1 MSNQSPT
8 KDHAKGSLPTLDSNL
23 LKSLNSVHL
32 PPPPSS
38 ANQSIMYNRRSS
50 ADPGQSEYSHHKDS
64 SFVTPL
70 FINKSSGSNNPLAD
84 ISANPVLNTPPPSQ
98 LRNANVQTPTLRGR
112 DDKENHLIS
121 PPVHANVP
129 TAQQQQHYQQQQQQF
144 HHQQPQPQQQFY
156 HQQPQPQPQQQQQQ
170 QRIQQAG
177 GASTSKTVVESRP
190 APPQFRIPEP
200 HEMPPLVDDGKKPPF
215 SYATLIG
222 MAILRSPKRKLTLAQ
237 IYQWINDTFEWYRNS
252 KSGWQ
257 NSIRHNLSLNKAF
270 KKQERPKS
278 DPGKGNYWLV
288 ESGCEHQ
295 FINVKAVRRASTTT
309 TTTHHH
315 HHSATST
322 GSGPNELTY
331 STFPAAAAATTTTTN
346 NSSTTNPNPATT
358 RHHAKSASAA
368 AAAAAAAMAAS
379 SSAKNSSS
387 SNAAAIADR
396 QHEHSSTDEEVND
409 DDGDGDDYTTFPPP
423 PPPML
428 PTNNNNNGDN
438 GSSWSNE
445 ETPLKRCNTAI
456 GLQHFSKT
464 NFNVESPLT
473 KRTASSLDS
482 DFETSAPFKRQ
493 RLFDDAPSW
502 GAPQQNQN
510 TPIIQESPG
519 GHNYITG
526 GGQGL
531 ILGPLKPSTMLP
543 PPNSA
548 QKMIS
553 PNTSLRNHRA
563 MVKGLTSPSS
573 MEFED
578 TLDSP
583 STRKMYNYQQHAFM
597 SAEDDDAVSRAIF
610 GSPDKR
616 EARRRQYFEQSGVM
630 GFDGAESVTD
640 VFGVD
645 VCDVVRRAIEHG
657 DPSNKNSNDHSDDDD
672 NDSDNND
679 QPNQPNNNDS
689 NANDIIRFDS
699 PIKTQ
704 GNVFSPP
711 KMVRKNT
718 AYF

>member
-1 MSNQSPT
+1 
-8 KDHAKGSLPTLDSNL
+8 
-23 LKSLNSVHL
+23 
-32 PPPPSS
+32 
-38 ANQSIMYNRRSS
+38 
-50 ADPGQSEYSHHKDS
+50 
-64 SFVTPL
+64 
-70 FINKSSGSNNPLAD
+70 
-84 ISANPVLNTPPPSQ
+84 
-98 LRNANVQTPTLRGR
+98 
-112 DDKENHLIS
+112 
-121 PPVHANVP
+121 
-129 TAQQQQHYQQQQQQF
+129 
-144 HHQQPQPQQQFY
+144 
-156 HQQPQPQPQQQQQQ
+156 
-170 QRIQQAG
+170 
-177 GASTSKTVVESRP
+177 
-190 APPQFRIPEP
+190 
-200 HEMPPLVDDGKKPPF
+200 MPPLVDDGKKPPF

-295 FINVKAVRRASTTT
+295 FINVKAVRRASTHHPTSSTT
-309 TTTHHH
+309 TT
-315 HHSATST
+315 ATTTT
-322 GSGPNELTY
+322 GAGGKELTY
-331 STFPAAAAATTTTTN
+331 STFPAAATHT
-346 NSSTTNPNPATT
+346 
-358 RHHAKSASAA
+358 KSASAA
-368 AAAAAAAMAAS
+368 AAAAAAAAVAA

-387 SNAAAIADR
+387 SSIADR
-396 QHEHSSTDEEVND
+396 QNEHSSTDEEIND
-409 DDGDGDDYTTFPPP
+409 DDTDDYTAFPPP
-423 PPPML
+423 PPLL
-428 PTNNNNNGDN
+428 P
-438 GSSWSNE
+438 SSNDSGWSNE

-473 KRTASSLDS
+473 KRTASHLDN
-482 DFETSAPFKRQ
+482 DFETSAFKRQ

-510 TPIIQESPG
+510 TPMVQESPG
-519 GHNYITG
+519 GHNYITD

-543 PPNSA
+543 PPSSA
-548 QKMIS
+548 QKLIS

-578 TLDSP
+578 TLGSP
-583 STRKMYNYQQHAFM
+583 STRKMYNYQQHHAFM
-597 SAEDDDAVSRAIF
+597 SSEDDDAVSRAIF

-630 GFDGAESVTD
+630 GFDGTESVTD

-657 DPSNKNSNDHSDDDD
+657 DPANQSNDDNESDDDEK
-672 NDSDNND
+672 
-679 QPNQPNNNDS
+679 QQPNNNGN

-699 PIKTQ
+699 PIKTH

>member
-1 MSNQSPT
+1 MSNPSPT
-8 KDHAKGSLPTLDSNL
+8 KEHAKDSLPTLDSNL

-38 ANQSIMYNRRSS
+38 ANQNIMYNRRTN
-50 ADPGQSEYSHHKDS
+50 DPNRPQENEYHQSKDS

-70 FINKSSGSNNPLAD
+70 FANKSNNPLTD

-98 LRNANVQTPTLRGR
+98 LRNANIQTPTLRGR

-121 PPVHANVP
+121 PPVHSNVP
-129 TAQQQQHYQQQQQQF
+129 SSAAAHHAMNNGQQH
-144 HHQQPQPQQQFY
+144 P
-156 HQQPQPQPQQQQQQ
+156 QQPQPQPQQQFHHHQQPQPQPQPQQFHHQQPQRRQQQ
-170 QRIQQAG
+170 QQQQQQIPRG
-177 GASTSKTVVESRP
+177 GNAAVGRGDTKTVAENRP
-190 APPQFRIPEP
+190 TPPQFRIPEP

-288 ESGCEHQ
+288 EAGCEHQ
-295 FINVKAVRRASTTT
+295 FINVKAVRRASTHHPAASTT
-309 TTTHHH
+309 TTT
-315 HHSATST
+315 TTTTTT
-322 GSGPNELTY
+322 GTGHNELTY
-331 STFPAAAAATTTTTN
+331 STFPAAATHTKS
-346 NSSTTNPNPATT
+346 NSTST
-358 RHHAKSASAA
+358 SASAAA

-379 SSAKNSSS
+379 STKNNSAS
-387 SNAAAIADR
+387 IADR

-409 DDGDGDDYTTFPPP
+409 DDADDYTAFPPP
-423 PPPML
+423 PPLL
-428 PTNNNNNGDN
+428 PSNDANNNNTTSNNGNN
-438 GSSWSNE
+438 GWNNE

-473 KRTASSLDS
+473 KRTASSMDS
-482 DFETSAPFKRQ
+482 DFESSAFKRQ

-578 TLDSP
+578 TLGSP

-597 SAEDDDAVSRAIF
+597 SSEDDDAISRAIF

-657 DPSNKNSNDHSDDDD
+657 DPSNSNNDDNDDNESDDDETH
-672 NDSDNND
+672 
-679 QPNQPNNNDS
+679 QPNNNDS

-699 PIKTQ
+699 PIKTH